1 MIKKIV
7 IAILTIGILT
17 SGIIANKR
25 LRYFEKSSWV
35 FRMDNPPAFIRER
48 FNRGRSNPPVNVQP
62 QPTESTEHRQVAEP
76 TQDSPRNQSNPQ
88 RETAVENGTERE
100 NRARIAPENSRD
112 ANGSNTVIRR
122 ERGGHDIRR
131 GSNIRL
137 NNVGTFL
144 ASFAFFT
151 LVTIFIDSILKIRK
165 RKRKQ
170 ITSD

>member
-7 IAILTIGILT
+7 IAILTVGILT
-17 SGIIANKR
+17 TGIIANKR

-48 FNRGRSNPPVNVQP
+48 FNRGRNNPQVNVRP
-62 QPTESTEHRQVAEP
+62 QSPESNEARENVEEISQ
-76 TQDSPRNQSNPQ
+76 SPPQQMNPQ
-88 RETAVENGTERE
+88 NEAIAESRGDRERRG
-100 NRARIAPENSRD
+100 RIAPGSDHETNR
-112 ANGSNTVIRR
+112 ANNVVRR

-131 GSNIRL
+131 GNNIRL

-151 LVTIFIDSILKIRK
+151 LITIFIDAILRMRK

-170 ITSD
+170 LSSD